1 MTDLPSPATHSF
13 WLAAASLA
21 LTRAMLTAVGVDGD
35 LLAKWVVASGAF
47 VDAFE
52 IIAKHGYIQY
62 WQDTLGVT
70 LYSMG
75 EFSVKVRFAWLI
87 RFASHG

>member
-1 MTDLPSPATHSF
+1 
-13 WLAAASLA
+13 
-21 LTRAMLTAVGVDGD
+21 MLTAVGVDGD
-35 LLAKWVVASGAF
+35 FLAKWVVASGTF

-75 EFSVKVRFAWLI
+75 EFSVKVRSA
-87 RFASHG
+87 ASSVSPKCGN